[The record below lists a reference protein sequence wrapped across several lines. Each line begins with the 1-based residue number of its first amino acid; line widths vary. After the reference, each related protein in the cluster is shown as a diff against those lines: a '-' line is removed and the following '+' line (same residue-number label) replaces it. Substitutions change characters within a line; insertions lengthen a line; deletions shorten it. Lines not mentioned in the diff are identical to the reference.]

1 MKTLKT
7 LILLAALTFSGIN
20 ATIAGADQN
29 LPDYYQL
36 SSASVDT
43 LGSITFPAELL
54 PIAPEEEY
62 INDIPF
68 DTKKVSSGYFVA
80 NMPKPEKETEF
91 NDIPF
96 DTKSVS
102 DRYLNIPVSGV
113 GPDPESYINDIP
125 CNTACIAKR
134 FTGNCNPAVC
144 H

>member
-7 LILLAALTFSGIN
+7 YILLAALTFSGIN

-43 LGSITFPAELL
+43 LGSITFPADFL
-54 PIAPEEEY
+54 PITPEEEY

-68 DTKKVSSGYFVA
+68 NTKQVSSGYFVA
-80 NMPKPEKETEF
+80 NMPKPEKETEY

-96 DTKSVS
+96 DTKSVF
-102 DRYLNIPVSGV
+102 DRYLYKPVRGV
-113 GPDPESYINDIP
+113 DIDAEGYINDIP
-125 CNTACIAKR
+125 FNTACIAR
-134 FTGNCNPAVC
+134 RYTGNCIPEAC